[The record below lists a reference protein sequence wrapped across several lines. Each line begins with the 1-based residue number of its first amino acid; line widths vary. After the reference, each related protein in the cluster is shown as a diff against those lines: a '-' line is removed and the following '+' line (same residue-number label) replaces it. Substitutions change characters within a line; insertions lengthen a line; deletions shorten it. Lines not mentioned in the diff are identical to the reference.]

1 METRLNPETTAISN
15 DYTKKLRDELDS
27 NNKRINDL
35 SVFIESLRGYEK
47 ETRLLQDRNTGL
59 RMVINSIND
68 HIMRPI
74 DEVALN
80 SSPLT
85 IDLAK
90 IRTSQGG
97 LGSWSVNIKDTGLV
111 GGVEPPLYLGALRP
125 K

>member
-1 METRLNPETTAISN
+1 METRLNPETTAVSN

-59 RMVINSIND
+59 RMVIDSINN

-90 IRTSQGG
+90 IRTQGG
-97 LGSWSVNIKDTGLV
+97 LGNWSVNTKDDGFI
-111 GGVEPPLYLGALRP
+111 GGVKPPLYLGALRP